1 MFQRR
6 AETGWRNRS
15 EKGVVRYMLSPT
27 GISDGDEGHW
37 TASLW
42 CWMLWAHGKGT
53 AQLSTRADSKVMPH
67 ILLCWPMMSE
77 IVHGM
82 AAEAEPSCQYSISF
96 CWNATDPAGGQSVR
110 MVPDMGVWMKERSV
124 TEFLFVEKDG
134 THWHSL
140 MLVERLWRPNT
151 WMSA

>member
-1 MFQRR
+1 
-6 AETGWRNRS
+6 
-15 EKGVVRYMLSPT
+15 
-27 GISDGDEGHW
+27 
-37 TASLW
+37 
-42 CWMLWAHGKGT
+42 
-53 AQLSTRADSKVMPH
+53 
-67 ILLCWPMMSE
+67 MMSE

-82 AAEAEPSCQYSISF
+82 AAEAEPFCQYSISF
-96 CWNATDPAGGQSVR
+96 CWSATDPAGGQSVR

-124 TEFLFVEKDG
+124 AEFLFVEKDG